1 MRRHDRLLL
10 ASILVLSA
18 IPFRL
23 AEAKRISLSELPPD
37 VRKTAQEQS
46 KGAMVTGYNKETE
59 NGQIEYEVEMI
70 VNGHSRD
77 VAIAPNGA
85 VTEVEEEVEMSA
97 LPAEVQKGLRSKAGN
112 GTIKKVESIT
122 KQGSLVAYEAQIQK
136 AGKHE
141 EIQVGP
147 GGQPLDHEE

>member
-1 MRRHDRLLL
+1 MRQHDRLLL

-18 IPFRL
+18 MPCV
-23 AEAKRISLSELPPD
+23 AGAKTTSLSELPPA

-46 KGAMVTGYNKETE
+46 KGAMVKRYNKETE
-59 NGQIEYEVEMI
+59 KGQIEYEVEMI

-77 VAIAPNGA
+77 VAIAPDGA

-97 LPAEVQKGLRSKAGN
+97 LPAEVQKGLRSRAGD

-122 KQGSLVAYEAQIQK
+122 KRGSLVAYEAQIK
-136 AGKHE
+136 TAGRHR

-147 GGQPLDHEE
+147 DGKPLDNEE

>member
-10 ASILVLSA
+10 ANILMLCA
-18 IPFRL
+18 LPFGV
-23 AEAKRISLSELPPD
+23 AGAKRISLSELPPD

-46 KGAMVTGYNKETE
+46 KGATVTRYNKETE

-85 VTEVEEEVEMSA
+85 VKEVEEEVEMSA
-97 LPAEVQKGLRSKAGN
+97 LPAEAQEVLRRKAGK
-112 GTIKKVESIT
+112 GTITKVESIT
-122 KQGSLVAYEAQIQK
+122 KRGSLVAYEAQIRT
-136 AGKHE
+136 AGKYE

-147 GGQPLDHEE
+147 DGKLLDHEE